1 MDYYDASCK
10 IETIQFR
17 MECFAEMLATLAE
30 AESDNTTSGTF
41 WFIKDTINRHCEEL
55 ENLSGEL
62 MENHIAAQT
71 TLSKPKKNANKTKNK

>member
-10 IETIQFR
+10 IDTIQFR

-41 WFIKDTINRHCEEL
+41 WFIKDTINCYCEGL

-62 MENHIAAQT
+62 MENHIAAQP
-71 TLSKPKKNANKTKNK
+71 TLSKPKKAKK

>member
-41 WFIKDTINRHCEEL
+41 WFIQDTINRYCEEL
-55 ENLSGEL
+55 ENLSGQL

-71 TLSKPKKNANKTKNK
+71 TLSKPKKAKK